1 MSVAQIIRSQIYA
14 LDRFAFGA
22 WGAKDLL
29 NMGNGLKFKTSGMV
43 KWKGYVYVKY
53 DDGSDLY
60 NIDFFRVRGVD
71 IKYDKQVEGVFV
83 EDLVRIIDAQVG

>member
-1 MSVAQIIRSQIYA
+1 MNTATIIRDQIRA

-53 DDGSDLY
+53 DEGSDLY

-83 EDLVRIIDAQVG
+83 EDLVQIIDAQVG

>member
-1 MSVAQIIRSQIYA
+1 MSIAQIIRSQIYA

-83 EDLVRIIDAQVG
+83 EDLVQIIDAQVG

>member
-53 DDGSDLY
+53 DEGSDLY

-71 IKYDKQVEGVFV
+71 IKYDKQVEGVFA
-83 EDLVRIIDAQVG
+83 EDLVTVIDAQVG